1 MAAMPEVIVAG
12 AAAVETV
19 AASEAAQLVRA
30 VARTALSDAG
40 LETSRVS
47 AVFVGCG
54 DHGAT
59 PTAEA
64 VAVRLGLRGL
74 GLRPPPPGADP
85 DVGPGRVEHVA
96 ASAAEAL
103 HGAYEAVEL
112 GIDDVVL
119 CIGLDQAPADAWP
132 PVRVLRQRTLAA
144 RRYLNRSGLTTRHL
158 AGVVSKNRR
167 HGASRGVAQELTV
180 REILADE
187 VLDWP
192 LTRPMVAGGGLGAAA
207 LVLAVTTSPSTA
219 SPVAGRHRPRVRMRA
234 SILVT
239 GDVNGDSEPI
249 AEAARLAYRRAGI
262 APDELD
268 CAELADVTAA
278 AELAAYDQLGWAV
291 DGDAGDLVESG
302 FTALGGVLPVNL
314 SGGLLSLG
322 ERPGTSA
329 IAQVAGL
336 VGQLRGDAGPVQVAG
351 AGAALAQSTGR
362 PTDDAAADV
371 VTLTV
376 LTA

>member
-1 MAAMPEVIVAG
+1 MREVIVAG
-12 AAAVETV
+12 AAAVETD
-19 AASEAAQLVRA
+19 AASDAARLVRA
-30 VARTALSDAG
+30 VSRAALTDAG
-40 LETSRVS
+40 LQPSRVS

-54 DHGAT
+54 DHGPS

-74 GLRPPPPGADP
+74 GLRPPPPGSGP
-85 DVGPGRVEHVA
+85 DDAPGRVEHVS

-103 HGAYEAVEL
+103 HGAYGAVEL

-119 CIGLDQAPADAWP
+119 CVGLDQAAAAPWP
-132 PVRVLRQRTLAA
+132 PARVLRHRTLAV
-144 RRYLNRSGLTTRHL
+144 RRYLNRSGLGVQHL
-158 AGVVSKNRR
+158 ASVVSKNRR
-167 HGASRGVAQELTV
+167 HGASRGLARELTV
-180 REILADE
+180 RDVLDEE

-207 LVLAVTTSPSTA
+207 LVLAAPAAARNGRHPCARIRA
-219 SPVAGRHRPRVRMRA
+219 SVLVAGDA
-234 SILVT
+234 
-239 GDVNGDSEPI
+239 VNGAEPI
-249 AEAARLAYRRAGI
+249 AEASRLVYRRAGV

-278 AELAAYDQLGWAV
+278 AELAAYEQLGWAV
-291 DGDAGDLVESG
+291 DGDAGDLVQSG
-302 FTALGGVLPVNL
+302 FTTLGGVLPVNP

-322 ERPGTSA
+322 ERPGTAA

-336 VGQLRGDAGPVQVAG
+336 VGQLRGDAGPVQVMG
-351 AGAALAQSTGR
+351 ARAVLAQSGGR
-362 PTDDAAADV
+362 PTADAASDV
-371 VTLTV
+371 VSLTL